1 MNRKEF
7 LTRVAS
13 SAILAVNMNGGD
25 AVAVPSEPGTP
36 SSPNGVPAGRR
47 ISLDDM
53 GVIAGS
59 DRVCTKQLQ
68 QAIDLCHMRG
78 GGTVVIPGGVFTTGS
93 IRLRTSVCLELEAGA
108 VLLGSSDP
116 ADYPAQPT
124 PAYRSLKDASAFRAL
139 LYAEGEENI
148 SVVGRGTID
157 GQGAKFAWGRSDMD
171 GRPRLIQ
178 FVSCRDVRVEG
189 LRLRNSALWMQHYL
203 DCDRV
208 QLRGLSVWN
217 HANHNNDMMDIDGC
231 RQVTVSDCIGDTDDD
246 GITLKSTGL
255 APCEH
260 VVISNCV
267 LSSRCNAIK
276 CGTEST
282 GGFRNIAI
290 SNCVI
295 RPTAAEKEISGNREG
310 ISGISLEI
318 VDGGVLDGVVISNV
332 SIEGTLV
339 PLFVRLGNRARKH
352 RVDATEPAV
361 GVLRN
366 VRIENL
372 QVRGAGDIGSSITGL
387 PGYRVENVTLR
398 GVHVELAA
406 AGMATDVG
414 RKVPERENSYPEGK
428 MWGRLPAYG
437 YFIRHASG
445 VRFVDVTVK
454 PMIAEPRPCIV
465 TDDIVNCSGLES
477 PAPCTGS

>member
-1 MNRKEF
+1 M
-7 LTRVAS
+7 
-13 SAILAVNMNGGD
+13 
-25 AVAVPSEPGTP
+25 
-36 SSPNGVPAGRR
+36 
-47 ISLDDM
+47 LDTM
-53 GVIAGS
+53 GVAPGV
-59 DRVCTKQLQ
+59 DRLCTSQLQ
-68 QAIDLCHMRG
+68 QAIDLCHSRG
-78 GGTVVIPGGVFTTGS
+78 GGSVVIPAGVFTTGS
-93 IRLRTSVCLELEAGA
+93 IRLRSSVCLELEAGA
-108 VLLGSSDP
+108 VLLGSSDL

-139 LYAEGEENI
+139 IYAEGEENI

-189 LRLRNSALWMQHYL
+189 LRLRNSGLWMQHYL
-203 DCDRV
+203 NCDRV
-208 QLRGLSVWN
+208 QLRGLNVWN
-217 HANHNNDMMDIDGC
+217 HSNHNNDMMDIDGC

-246 GITLKSTGL
+246 GITLKSSGP

-260 VVISNCV
+260 VVISNCA

-295 RPTAAEKEISGNREG
+295 RPSEATDEISGNREG
-310 ISGISLEI
+310 ISGISLEV
-318 VDGGVLDGVVISNV
+318 VDGGVLDGVVISNI

-339 PLFVRLGNRARKH
+339 PVFVRLGNCARKH
-352 RVDATEPAV
+352 RAEAAKPPV

-366 VRIENL
+366 VRIENV

-387 PGYRVENVTLR
+387 PGHRVENVTLR

-406 AGMATDVG
+406 AGKAADVG
-414 RKVPERENSYPEGK
+414 RSVPEREDSYPEGK

-437 YFIRHASG
+437 FFVRHASG

-454 PMIAEPRPCIV
+454 PEDGEPRPWVV
-465 TDDIVNCSGLES
+465 TDDVVNCSGLET
-477 PAPCTGS
+477 PAL